1 MKSKQ
6 FVVQKAVRHCAFT
19 FNHRFLA
26 IYATSSQR
34 EPQLSIGRLMELTR
48 HADHLHVSRRSLLKF
63 TDFRRVVT
71 AQFVSQIADALML
84 VVLAR
89 TLLFA
94 DPDGPTPVLLAQAA
108 MTGATPLVLAGPIGG
123 FVADRWP
130 RRQILV
136 SGQALRACL
145 GLCAAV
151 AVAFDS
157 KQVALVVF
165 VCGLCA
171 TRILFTARI
180 ASVRH
185 LVRQHE
191 LVAADSLMLIVGV
204 VAGAL
209 GAALFG
215 VTLMCGSVGQ
225 LVIVSIGHF
234 AAAYGFDRTRAW
246 LGGEGETNAI
256 RWRAVTDQL
265 ACGKTRYALA
275 STSTHRLLVGV
286 IVATVALDIDG
297 RTDGS
302 ASGYALTLA
311 TAGVAA
317 FAGSVTSEWVNER
330 IPRRPLTVG
339 CFAGACCTVTPLP
352 LVPGPVPRLAA
363 VAILVFL
370 FQNLRVASDATIQA
384 NAAAGSCGRV
394 FAAYDIAFNLA
405 YVVGLIGGLAIASN
419 FSVEVAFGIV
429 GPLYLIGAGAF
440 ALLERE
446 DSRRTKV
453 QVSSDLAPGTDVL
466 PNDTPTNE
474 GEGVEDRGHDHKC
487 TGGSAV
493 PSEVAQQHAD
503 DNG

>member
-1 MKSKQ
+1 
-6 FVVQKAVRHCAFT
+6 
-19 FNHRFLA
+19 
-26 IYATSSQR
+26 
-34 EPQLSIGRLMELTR
+34 MELIR
-48 HADHLHVSRRSLLKF
+48 HGDYLHVSRRSLLRF
-63 TDFRRVVT
+63 ADFRRVVS
-71 AQFVSQIADALML
+71 AQFVSQTADALML

-108 MTGATPLVLAGPIGG
+108 MTGAAPLVLAGPIGG

-151 AVAFDS
+151 AVAFNS
-157 KQVALVVF
+157 KPAALVVF
-165 VCGLCA
+165 VCALCA

-215 VTLMCGSVGQ
+215 ATLVCGSVGQ
-225 LVIVSIGHF
+225 LVIVSLGHF
-234 AAAYGFDRTRAW
+234 AAAYGFDRTRVW

-256 RWRAVTDQL
+256 RWSAVTAQL

-275 STSTHRLLVGV
+275 STSAHRLLVGV
-286 IVATVALDIDG
+286 IVATVALDVDG

-302 ASGYALTLA
+302 ASGYALTLG

-317 FAGSVTSEWVNER
+317 FVGSVTSEWVNER

-339 CFAGACCTVTPLP
+339 CFAGACCAVSPLP
-352 LVPGPVPRLAA
+352 FVPGPAPRLVA
-363 VAILVFL
+363 VGILVFL

-384 NAAAGSCGRV
+384 NAAPGSCGRV

-419 FSVEVAFGIV
+419 FSVEVALGVV
-429 GPLYLIGAGAF
+429 GPVYLLGAVAF
-440 ALLERE
+440 LLLER
-446 DSRRTKV
+446 DGSRRAQV
-453 QVSSDLAPGTDVL
+453 QHSSDLAPRNDVL
-466 PNDTPTNE
+466 SHYAPSDE
-474 GEGVEDRGHDHKC
+474 RERVEDGRNDYEC
-487 TGGSAV
+487 TGGSAI
-493 PSEVAQQHAD
+493 PGEVAQQHSD
-503 DNG
+503 SNR

>member
-1 MKSKQ
+1 MPKQ
-6 FVVQKAVRHCAFT
+6 FAPQKDVRHAAFT
-19 FNHRFLA
+19 FNHGVLA
-26 IYATSSQR
+26 DCGTSSKC
-34 EPQLSIGRLMELTR
+34 EAHSSIGQLMELTR
-48 HADHLHVSRRSLLKF
+48 HGDFLHVSRRSLLKF
-63 TDFRRVVT
+63 ADFRRVVT
-71 AQFVSQIADALML
+71 AQFVSQTADALML

-89 TLLFA
+89 ALLFA

-108 MTGATPLVLAGPIGG
+108 MTGAAPLILAGPIGG

-145 GLCAAV
+145 GLCAAL
-151 AVAFDS
+151 AIAFGS
-157 KQVALVVF
+157 KPATLVVF
-165 VCGLCA
+165 VCALCA

-215 VTLMCGSVGQ
+215 ATLVFGSVGQ

-246 LGGEGETNAI
+246 LGGEGETHAI
-256 RWRAVTDQL
+256 RWRAVAVQL
-265 ACGKTRYALA
+265 ACGKTRYALV

-286 IVATVALDIDG
+286 IVATVALDVDG

-311 TAGVAA
+311 IAGVAA

-330 IPRRPLTVG
+330 IPRRPLTIG
-339 CFAGACCTVTPLP
+339 CFAGAFCAVSPLAFI
-352 LVPGPVPRLAA
+352 PGPVPRLVA
-363 VAILVFL
+363 VGILVFL

-384 NAAAGSCGRV
+384 NAAPGSCGRV

-405 YVVGLIGGLAIASN
+405 YVVGLVGGLAIASN
-419 FSVEVAFGIV
+419 FSVEAALGVV
-429 GPLYLIGAGAF
+429 GPLYLVGAVAF
-440 ALLERE
+440 SFLERE
-446 DSRRTKV
+446 ESRRGQV
-453 QVSSDLAPGTDVL
+453 QFLLDPAPKNDVL
-466 PNDTPTNE
+466 SHNAPSNERERIEDGCNNDE
-474 GEGVEDRGHDHKC
+474 GA
-487 TGGSAV
+487 GGSAI
-493 PSEVAQQHAD
+493 PREVA
-503 DNG
+503 